1 MSQTKAQFIDGLN
14 SSEFDNINVT
24 GIITAASYSG
34 DGSGLT
40 GVANT
45 AFINAEQVTVVGV
58 VTATTF
64 DGNLTGD
71 VTGDVTGNLTGN
83 VTGDVVGNITG
94 VAATF
99 SGNVSIGGTLTYE
112 DVTNVDSIGVVTART
127 GVDVTT
133 GGVDIAAGGLAV
145 TGIATFNDNIVGD
158 NSTNISGINS
168 VTATAFYGDGSALTG
183 IDAGGVVSGGAVSRV
198 NDGANGRLDTFGG
211 GNFAVY
217 TSPGTF
223 DTTGITSVRARV
235 VGAGSAGCEILYT
248 ITKCMCGCLF
258 GSTTCCYW
266 TDFHCI
272 SGTGGGAGGGYAH
285 KVFESPEYPGPGVF
299 NVQVGQ
305 PWNCNCTPTV
315 GTSCFGS
322 TLCASGGIGNVG
334 GSGCGGDF
342 NATGGVPS
350 LGVTG
355 GAAGSQL
362 GPGNTGTCS
371 PFAPS
376 TAGTEQTCGN
386 ITGIGYSSYDLC
398 WGSCYGQRLHW
409 GVERF
414 PFDIFTGY
422 AGETVHGGP
431 NNCICEYRPG
441 CSGGAGLGHGW
452 AFLANSCGCAGCT
465 AACFGC
471 CICRFCVCPGAI
483 GTCSVCIKSD
493 TFGNSA
499 FHLIGSASNGG
510 SGAGGASGATYL
522 RTSCNCYTTKSAGN
536 GGFGGGGGA
545 VISMCCSNIEC
556 SSCNCYYPA
565 YSNPSGCSAVAGN
578 GGPGIVIIEW

>member
-71 VTGDVTGNLTGN
+71 VTGDVTGNLTGDVTGNLTGN

-168 VTATAFYGDGSALTG
+168 VTATAFYGDGSGLTG
-183 IDAGGVVSGGAVSRV
+183 IAAGGDAGSSVVSSV
-198 NDGANGRLDTFGG
+198 NDGANGRLDTFGSG
-211 GNFAVY
+211 QFAVY
-217 TSPGTF
+217 TSSGTF
-223 DTTGITSVRARV
+223 DATGITSVRARV
-235 VGAGSAGCEILYT
+235 VGAGSRGCITQYT
-248 ITKCMCGCLF
+248 LTECLSGNCTGYSGGVFGCR
-258 GSTTCCYW
+258 CYYRQIP
-266 TDFHCI
+266 CI

-299 NVQVGQ
+299 NVQIGQ

-322 TLCASGGIGNVG
+322 TLCATGGIGNVG
-334 GSGCGGDF
+334 GCGIGGDV
-342 NATGGVPS
+342 NSTGGSPGFS
-350 LGVTG
+350 ITG

-362 GPGNTGTCS
+362 GPGNCANQPGLCY
-371 PFAPS
+371 F
-376 TAGTEQTCGN
+376 CGN
-386 ITGIGYSSYDLC
+386 INNVPT
-398 WGSCYGQRLHW
+398 SCERNNRRTHW

-414 PFDIFTGY
+414 PFDIFTGST
-422 AGETVHGGP
+422 GLTGCL
-431 NNCICEYRPG
+431 NTNTDG
-441 CSGGAGLGHGW
+441 CSGGAGGSATIGV
-452 AFLANSCGCAGCT
+452 AYTSCAQAGCFYQNG
-465 AACFGC
+465 ACCSCFFPAPAVSAPDMVCLTQYTQTNQHFG
-471 CICRFCVCPGAI
+471 
-483 GTCSVCIKSD
+483 
-493 TFGNSA
+493 
-499 FHLIGSASNGG
+499 GG
-510 SGAGGASGATYL
+510 CGGHGAGGGASTFSLCFPQGTGTYC
-522 RTSCNCYTTKSAGN
+522 SKPAGV
-536 GGFGGGGGA
+536 GGYGGGGGSA
-545 VISMCCSNIEC
+545 ISFCQKCTN
-556 SSCNCYYPA
+556 
-565 YSNPSGCSAVAGN
+565 NPTYAFSLTAPYNDAAA